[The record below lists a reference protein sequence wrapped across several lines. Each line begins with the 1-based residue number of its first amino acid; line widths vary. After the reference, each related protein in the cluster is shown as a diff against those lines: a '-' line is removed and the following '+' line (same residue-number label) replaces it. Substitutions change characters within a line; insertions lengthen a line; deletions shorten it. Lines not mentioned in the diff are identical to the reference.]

1 MMNPP
6 MTNIASNANE
16 PKVLATI
23 MFLPSA
29 PMKRNSPEA
38 IWFMS
43 KSSRYCLKNLRRK
56 FTYK

>member
-1 MMNPP
+1 